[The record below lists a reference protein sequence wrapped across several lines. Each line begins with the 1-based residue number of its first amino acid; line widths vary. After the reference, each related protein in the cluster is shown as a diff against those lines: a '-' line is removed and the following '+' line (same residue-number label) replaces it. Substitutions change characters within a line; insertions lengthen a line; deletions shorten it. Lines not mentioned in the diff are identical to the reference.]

1 MFELTCS
8 PNNYKMICAFV
19 DVSLIDVSSG
29 VMVYAVDPFIDFLS
43 LVISQGRAKAR
54 VSLTSLMGAVVSM
67 YGSNCCYQG
76 ENYLETVTKIYT
88 SLAPPFADSFHFH
101 FSPFLSLDCVCQ
113 EIDLINCEISPT
125 LSFISCI
132 PVHFLFCCLKRRHN
146 FTSLSI

>member
-54 VSLTSLMGAVVSM
+54 VSLTSPD
-67 YGSNCCYQG
+67 GSCRIDVRIQLLLSRRKLSENC
-76 ENYLETVTKIYT
+76 NKNLHI
-88 SLAPPFADSFHFH
+88 
-101 FSPFLSLDCVCQ
+101 LSTPIC
-113 EIDLINCEISPT
+113 
-125 LSFISCI
+125 
-132 PVHFLFCCLKRRHN
+132 
-146 FTSLSI
+146 